1 MRSNIRLAMAQAKHN
16 KSTVRKE
23 KTMIKSYNFTAK
35 DNFNSIA
42 GIPMQSKSGETITV
56 VGAAIDERPN
66 ADGEAQEVGLLVGSD
81 GTVYT
86 GISGTAIRGIE
97 MLIDYMKEE
106 NLTEVEIQFVS
117 QQSKQGR
124 TFITLRLV

>member
-1 MRSNIRLAMAQAKHN
+1 
-16 KSTVRKE
+16 
-23 KTMIKSYNFTAK
+23 MIKSYNFTAK

-66 ADGEAQEVGLLVGSD
+66 ADGELQEVGLLVGSD

-97 MLIDYMKEE
+97 MLIDYMNED
-106 NLTEVEIQFVS
+106 NLSEVEIQFVS